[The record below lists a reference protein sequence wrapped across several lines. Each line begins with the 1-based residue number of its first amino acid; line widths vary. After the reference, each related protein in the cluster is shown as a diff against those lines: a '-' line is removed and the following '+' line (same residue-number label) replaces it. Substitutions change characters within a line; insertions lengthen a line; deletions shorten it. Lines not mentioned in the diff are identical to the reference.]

1 MHPKLLS
8 LLIATAIASPAFAG
22 SVTGADVGRFI
33 RDPSGAP
40 VGSLVAIHGDKAVV
54 WYGFAY
60 TPGNHLE
67 TVPLSAIT
75 VAGGRLVLND
85 GSASHVA
92 AR

>member
-1 MHPKLLS
+1 MRPKLISILV
-8 LLIATAIASPAFAG
+8 ATAIASPAFAG
-22 SVTGADVGRFI
+22 SVTQADVGRFI

-40 VGSLVAIHGDKAVV
+40 IGSLVAVQGDKAVV
-54 WYGFAY
+54 WYGFVN

-75 VAGGRLVLND
+75 VASGRLVLDD
-85 GSASHVA
+85 GSATHVA